1 MEVGDRR
8 ALGAGRHPRRS
19 AAPPG
24 LARDAARRASRQ
36 GVHVRLGLR
45 PLAAVVLGLACLAAA
60 GDGAAQHAP
69 DADRLLVLNRGT
81 SEAALVDPT
90 SREVLVRLPVG
101 SDPRAAAV
109 SPDGRWAYVLSA
121 GAAPSAVPFVPAAHP
136 DEDREGARER
146 DARREPVGRSAD
158 GADSGG
164 TVTVLDLERGAVAG
178 TIHPGGYGGFGG
190 IRVGSGGR
198 RLWLTAAADSG
209 VVEVDAGTGAVKM
222 LWKTG
227 GADPGALVVGPASRR
242 LYVANAGSD
251 SVTRVDR
258 LTVAVKRIATGRRP
272 EALALFPRRRELWV
286 ANRDD
291 HTLTIIDTH
300 AERPV
305 ATLEAGGREPVDL
318 AFRPDGRELWVANR
332 GTRTISVFEVACR
345 HLTGT
350 IALEARPAGILF
362 SPDGRRAYVSVP
374 DGDRVLVVDVAAR
387 EVVDALEPGEGP
399 DGLAW
404 REAPVRVPAPAG
416 SR

>member
-8 ALGAGRHPRRS
+8 AVRAADGEPRGPAATPDLGSDAGRGAS
-19 AAPPG
+19 PG
-24 LARDAARRASRQ
+24 FRA
-36 GVHVRLGLR
+36 RLGPR
-45 PLAAVVLGLACLAAA
+45 PLAAAVVALACLAAA

-69 DADRLLVLNRGT
+69 DADRLLILNRGT
-81 SEAALVDPT
+81 SEAALVDPA

-121 GAAPSAVPFVPAAHP
+121 GAAASAVPFVPAANP
-136 DEDREGARER
+136 GEDREGAAEGDLRR
-146 DARREPVGRSAD
+146 RPPARLGAD
-158 GADSGG
+158 ADSGG

-178 TIHPGGYGGFGG
+178 TIRPGGYGGFGG
-190 IRVGSGGR
+190 IRVGSRGR

-291 HTLTIIDTH
+291 HTLTVIDTR

-404 REAPVRVPAPAG
+404 WEAPVRVPAAAG